1 MTAIEKVFYDLY
13 LYTWLSHQTDGH
25 RIAIR
30 APGNWFA
37 SGCSILWSHKHKLW
51 LFCRFLKK
59 IIPLGKLHWESFAY
73 YVVHLTSAMIHLTT
87 KEKWLKNQVRT
98 HDDLLYVTALIY
110 NGNSGANC
118 DLKSTTTCIWVERI
132 LKFVYKKHSLSGN
145 INF

>member
-1 MTAIEKVFYDLY
+1 MTDIEKVFYDLY

-30 APGNWFA
+30 VPGNWFA

-51 LFCRFLKK
+51 LFCWFVEK
-59 IIPLGKLHWESFAY
+59 IIPLEKLDLLTD

-110 NGNSGANC
+110 SGNSGGNC
-118 DLKSTTTCIWVERI
+118 DLKSTTICIWVARI